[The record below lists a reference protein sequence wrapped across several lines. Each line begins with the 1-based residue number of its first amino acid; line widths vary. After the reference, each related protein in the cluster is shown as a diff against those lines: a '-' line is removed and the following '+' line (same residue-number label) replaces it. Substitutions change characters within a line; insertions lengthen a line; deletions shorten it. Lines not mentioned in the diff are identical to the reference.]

1 MTINQESWI
10 EHFQEH
16 GYVAMEQVFSEG
28 EVQRMRQ
35 EADAILELILN
46 SSNSLQR
53 QSGRLDLVQNSEG
66 YLVRKIQ
73 PINDLS
79 LYLSKVS
86 EDLRLVEPMR
96 TLMNEEP
103 VLMEEKLNYKQPMPE
118 LSFDFQTQPRYTDR
132 FPVHNDWAYYRA
144 QNYPQAIISSAITL
158 DDCPAESGPIHIW
171 PGSHKQHLEHESIDI
186 GLQVK
191 KDLLD
196 FEGGEDLILPAGSVA
211 FFSSLLVHNSRPN
224 TSGKPRRMMIYS
236 HYPASA
242 KMGVDVRNGRTRLR
256 ESPYEWE
263 YTRMKLRG
271 KENDVFRAETVDDP
285 VR

>member
-1 MTINQESWI
+1 M
-10 EHFQEH
+10 
-16 GYVAMEQVFSEG
+16 YK
-28 EVQRMRQ
+28 RQ
-35 EADAILELILN
+35 
-46 SSNSLQR
+46 
-53 QSGRLDLVQNSEG
+53 
-66 YLVRKIQ
+66 
-73 PINDLS
+73 
-79 LYLSKVS
+79 
-86 EDLRLVEPMR
+86 
-96 TLMNEEP
+96 
-103 VLMEEKLNYKQPMPE
+103 
-118 LSFDFQTQPRYTDR
+118 FQTQPRYTDR
-132 FPVHNDWAYYRA
+132 FPVHNDWAYYQA

-196 FEGGEDLILPAGSVA
+196 FEGGEDLVLPAGSVA

-242 KMGVDVRNGRTRLR
+242 KMGVDVRNGPTRLR
-256 ESPYEWE
+256 EAPYEWE

-271 KENDVFRAETVDDP
+271 EENDVFRAETVDDP
-285 VR
+285 V

>member
-1 MTINQESWI
+1 MTTNQDSWI
-10 EHFQEH
+10 QYFQEH
-16 GYVAMEQVFSEG
+16 GYVAMERVFSDD
-28 EVQRMRQ
+28 EVQRMRK
-35 EADAILELILN
+35 EADDILELILN
-46 SSNSLQR
+46 SSNSLER
-53 QSGRLDLVQNSEG
+53 QSGRLDLVRNEAG
-66 YLVRKIQ
+66 FLVRKIQ

-79 LYLSKVS
+79 LYLSQIS
-86 EDLRLVEPMR
+86 ADSRLLDPMR

-103 VLMEEKLNYKQPMPE
+103 ILMEEKLNYKQPLPG
-118 LSFDFQTQPRYTDR
+118 LSFGFETKPRGTDR

-144 QNYPQAIISSAITL
+144 QNYPQGIISSAITL
-158 DDCPAESGPIHIW
+158 DDCPAEAGPIHIW

-191 KDLLD
+191 KGILD
-196 FEGGEDLILPAGSVA
+196 FEGGEDLVLPAGSVA

-242 KMGVDVRNGRTRLR
+242 KMGVDVRNGPTRLR
-256 ESPYEWE
+256 EAPYEWE

-271 KENDVFRAETVDDP
+271 EGRDVFSAGVA
-285 VR
+285 V

>member
-10 EHFQEH
+10 KHFQEH
-16 GYVAMEQVFSEG
+16 GYVAMERVFSEE

-53 QSGRLDLVQNSEG
+53 QSGRLDIVQNSEG

-103 VLMEEKLNYKQPMPE
+103 VLMEEKLNYKQPMQE
-118 LSFDFQTQPRYTDR
+118 LAFDFQIQPRYTDR
-132 FPVHNDWAYYRA
+132 FPVHNDWAYYQA

-196 FEGGEDLILPAGSVA
+196 FEGGEDLVLPAGSVA

-242 KMGVDVRNGRTRLR
+242 KMGVDVRNGPTRLR
-256 ESPYEWE
+256 EAPYEWE

-271 KENDVFRAETVDDP
+271 EENDVFRAETVDDP
-285 VR
+285 V

>member
-1 MTINQESWI
+1 MTTNQDNWI

-16 GYVAMEQVFSEG
+16 GYVAMERVFSEE
-28 EVQRMRQ
+28 EVQRMRK
-35 EADAILELILN
+35 EADEILELILN

-53 QSGRLDLVQNSEG
+53 QSGRLDLVRNEAG

-79 LYLSKVS
+79 LYLSQIS
-86 EDLRLVEPMR
+86 ADSRLLDPMR

-103 VLMEEKLNYKQPMPE
+103 ILMEEKLNYKQPLPC
-118 LSFDFQTQPRYTDR
+118 LSFGFETKPRDTDR

-144 QNYPQAIISSAITL
+144 QNYPQGIISSAITL
-158 DDCPAESGPIHIW
+158 DDCPAESGPIRVW
-171 PGSHKQHLEHESIDI
+171 PGTHKSHLEHESIDI
-186 GLQVK
+186 GLQVQPG
-191 KDLLD
+191 LVD
-196 FEGGEDLILPAGSVA
+196 FEGGEDLLLPAGSVA

-224 TSGKPRRMMIYS
+224 ISEKPRRMMIYS

-242 KMGVDVRNGRTRLR
+242 KMGVDVRNGPTRLR
-256 ESPYEWE
+256 EAPYEWE

-271 KENDVFRAETVDDP
+271 EGRDVFSAGVA
-285 VR
+285 V

>member
-10 EHFQEH
+10 KHFQEH
-16 GYVAMEQVFSEG
+16 GYVAMERVFSEE

-53 QSGRLDLVQNSEG
+53 QSGRLDIVQNSEG

-86 EDLRLVEPMR
+86 EDPRIVEPMR

-103 VLMEEKLNYKQPMPE
+103 VLMEEKLNYKQPMQE
-118 LSFDFQTQPRYTDR
+118 LAFDFQIQPRYTDR
-132 FPVHNDWAYYRA
+132 FPVHNDWAYYQA

-196 FEGGEDLILPAGSVA
+196 FEGGEDLVLPAGSVA

-242 KMGVDVRNGRTRLR
+242 KMGVDVRNGPTRLR
-256 ESPYEWE
+256 EAPYEWE

-271 KENDVFRAETVDDP
+271 EENDVFRAETVDDP
-285 VR
+285 V